1 MISTLIIRA
10 QLRVEAS
17 KFGMRSSGKS
27 VVRVKQPCKFWLRLD
42 APQATPREYSCT
54 LLTLTMRTSPSHPA
68 SRDDAW
74 RRRVQAAG
82 IQERRQPSQVH
93 SAPCDRQRT
102 PDSMRWLAAGAC
114 KRSAPG
120 IDAHCRARPGK
131 RSFDSSAQVCS
142 MPCAL
147 GMALVSRPSTQ
158 DQRGVFRKHDITREP
173 TALCMEG
180 YGAQI

>member
-1 MISTLIIRA
+1 
-10 QLRVEAS
+10 
-17 KFGMRSSGKS
+17 MRSSGKS

-68 SRDDAW
+68 SRDDAAF
-74 RRRVQAAG
+74 RP
-82 IQERRQPSQVH
+82 QERRQPSQVQ
-93 SAPCDRQRT
+93 APSSQRTVRDRQRT
-102 PDSMRWLAAGAC
+102 PDSMRRLAAGAC